1 MRYRVLA
8 TDINRNKCND
18 AKEMLKKN
26 NCRLD
31 IEDLNYLDN
40 ENKDK
45 RRLLIIEKYDA
56 VIAEGE
62 RWDEKYFR
70 KAAGKLKVLS
80 RFGVGYDHVDL
91 KAATK
96 YGVVVT
102 NTPGANAAS
111 VSELAITL
119 MLTLTRD
126 LCFLH
131 QEMRKGEWNPKSTF
145 EFGEKTVGIVGLGEI
160 GKEVVRKL
168 SGFKVKIL
176 AYDIVKDKEFAYK
189 HHVNYVKLDELL
201 KNSDYVTLHIP
212 LFPATKQ
219 IISEKELRLMKKS
232 AFLINTARGSLVDED
247 ALIRTLQNKEITGAG
262 LDVFE
267 NEPLEK
273 DSLLHSLDNV
283 IITPHIAATTK
294 EASNNMAI
302 AAAKNIISVLNRKKP
317 NSILNPEVYLK
328 NTGL

>member
-1 MRYRVLA
+1 MSYRVLV
-8 TDINRNKCND
+8 TDKNLSHCID

-26 NCRLD
+26 DCKLD
-31 IEDLNYLDN
+31 IEDLNCVDDRKKDN
-40 ENKDK
+40 K
-45 RRLLIIEKYDA
+45 RLSIIDRYDA
-56 VIAEGE
+56 VIAGGE
-62 RWDEKYFR
+62 RWDEKYFQ

-119 MLTLTRD
+119 MLALTRN

-131 QEMRKGEWNPKSTF
+131 QEIRKGEWNQKSTF
-145 EFGEKTVGIVGLGEI
+145 EFGGKTVGIVGLGEI
-160 GKEVVRKL
+160 GKVLVQKI

-176 AYDIVKDKEFAYK
+176 AYDIERNVEFASKY
-189 HHVNYVKLDELL
+189 HVNYVKLDELL
-201 KNSDYVTLHIP
+201 KNSDYVTLHVP
-212 LFPATKQ
+212 LIPATKKM
-219 IISEKELRLMKKS
+219 ISEKELKLMKKG
-232 AFLINTARGSLVDED
+232 AFLINTARGPLVDEC
-247 ALIRTLQNKEITGAG
+247 ALIEALQKKEIAGAG

-273 DSLLHSLDNV
+273 DSLLHNLDNI

-294 EASNNMAI
+294 EASENMAI
-302 AAAKNIISVLNRKKP
+302 AAAENIISILNYKKP
-317 NSILNPEVYLK
+317 NSILNPEVYLQK
-328 NTGL
+328 

>member
-1 MRYRVLA
+1 MSYRVLL
-8 TDINRNKCND
+8 TDKNMSQCID
-18 AKEMLKKN
+18 AKEMLKN
-26 NCRLD
+26 NDCKLD
-31 IEDLNYLDN
+31 IEDFNSLNNEYKDN
-40 ENKDK
+40 K
-45 RRLLIIEKYDA
+45 RLSIIDRYDA
-56 VIAEGE
+56 VIAGGE
-62 RWDEKYFR
+62 HWDENYFR

-80 RFGVGYDHVDL
+80 RLGVGYDHVDL

-119 MLTLTRD
+119 MLALTRD

-131 QEMRKGEWNPKSTF
+131 QEIRKGKWNQKSTF
-145 EFGEKTVGIVGLGEI
+145 ELGGKTVGVVGLGEI

-176 AYDIVKDKEFAYK
+176 AYDIVKDKEFTSKY
-189 HHVNYVKLDELL
+189 HVNYVKLDELL
-201 KNSDYVTLHIP
+201 KNSDYITLHAP
-212 LFPATKQ
+212 LIPATKKM
-219 IISEKELRLMKKS
+219 ISERELRLMKKS
-232 AFLINTARGSLVDED
+232 AFLINTARGALVDEY
-247 ALIRTLQNKEITGAG
+247 ALIEALQNKEIAGAG

-273 DSLLHSLDNV
+273 DSLLHNLDNV

-294 EASNNMAI
+294 EANNGMAM
-302 AAAKNIISVLNRKKP
+302 AAAKNIISVLNHKKP
-317 NSILNPEVYLK
+317 NSILNPEVYLHK
-328 NTGL
+328 

>member
-1 MRYRVLA
+1 MSYRVLA
-8 TDINRNKCND
+8 TDINVSQCID
-18 AKEMLKKN
+18 TKEILKKN
-26 NCRLD
+26 NCKLD
-31 IEDLNYLDN
+31 IEDLNCIDDRK
-40 ENKDK
+40 KDIK
-45 RRLLIIEKYDA
+45 RLSIIDRYDA
-56 VIAEGE
+56 VIAGGE
-62 RWDEKYFR
+62 RWDENYFR

-119 MLTLTRD
+119 MLALTRD

-145 EFGEKTVGIVGLGEI
+145 ELRGKTVGIVGLGEI

-176 AYDIVKDKEFAYK
+176 AYDIERNVEFASRY
-189 HHVNYVKLDELL
+189 HVNYVGLDELL
-201 KNSDYVTLHIP
+201 KNSDYVTLHVP
-212 LFPATKQ
+212 LIPATKRM
-219 IISEKELRLMKKS
+219 ISGKELRLMKKN
-232 AFLINTARGSLVDED
+232 AFLINTARGALVDEC
-247 ALIRTLQNKEITGAG
+247 ALIEALQKKEIAGAG

-267 NEPLEK
+267 NTPLEK
-273 DSLLHSLDNV
+273 DNFLRNLDNV
-283 IITPHIAATTK
+283 ILTPHIAATTK
-294 EASNNMAI
+294 EACNNMAI
-302 AAAKNIISVLNRKKP
+302 AAAENVISILNHKKV
-317 NSILNPEVYLK
+317 NSILNPEVYLQK
-328 NTGL
+328 